1 MGKEIQELLKGIITT
16 IILTIGGCTIGFSG
30 GTALTLL
37 WLLKR
42 KKGILLISDI
52 LRGTPML
59 LQAILAKM
67 LVGQYIPGLVL
78 AILVFG
84 INSMAYSS
92 QIILSAING
101 ISPGQR
107 QVAMDLGASEV
118 EAYTKIVLPQ
128 ALKNAIPALLN
139 EFNSLLKESAI
150 VGIIDITD
158 ILSVAERIGRNN
170 GNELSMLIT
179 AGIVYFIISL
189 SAKIAIERMTNKK

>member
-1 MGKEIQELLKGIITT
+1 MAGELQELLKGIITT
-16 IILTIGGCTIGFSG
+16 VILTIGGCAIGFSG
-30 GTALTLL
+30 GTGLTLL

-67 LVGQYIPGLVL
+67 LLGQYIPGILL

-92 QIILSAING
+92 QIILSAVNAI
-101 ISPGQR
+101 PAGQKK
-107 QVAMDLGASEV
+107 VAMDLGASEV

-158 ILSVAERIGRNN
+158 ILSVAEKIGEHN
-170 GNELSMLIT
+170 GNKLSMLVI
-179 AGIVYFIISL
+179 AGIVYFIISY
-189 SAKIAIERMTNKK
+189 SVKFATERVIDRK

>member
-1 MGKEIQELLKGIITT
+1 MAGELQELLKGIITT
-16 IILTIGGCTIGFSG
+16 ITLTIGGCAIGFSG

-37 WLLKR
+37 WLLTR
-42 KKGILLISDI
+42 KKRILLISDI

-67 LVGQYIPGLVL
+67 LLGAYMPGLVL

-84 INSMAYSS
+84 INSMAYSG
-92 QIILSAING
+92 QIILSAVNAI
-101 ISPGQR
+101 PAGQKN
-107 QVAMDLGASEV
+107 VAMDLGASEV
-118 EAYTKIVLPQ
+118 EAYTQIILPQ

-150 VGIIDITD
+150 VGIIEIND